1 MSEPIGTYTFL
12 PWIRQG
18 IANQIGAAPSANRA
32 TVAVS
37 LTVEGSK
44 IGGGMETATVPRN
57 VELYGPG
64 DIIGIDSNQVS
75 RVEPDN
81 WVTNFEPNYFPAIEF
96 YDEDFP
102 WRYTPAAPVGR
113 KLLPWLALVV
123 LEEDGEFK
131 EGNSTKK
138 RPLPYIEITAPFADV
153 FHPAEEGWAWA
164 HAHFNAAFSDNVVET
179 DAALAASKAQAVISG
194 QPDTACSRI
203 LCPRKLKPKT
213 GYHAFLVPAF
223 ESGRLAGLDI
233 DQADLFADAANG
245 LNATSSA
252 WGDYATPANRPE
264 PAFFPIYYRWYFRT
278 AEQGDFES
286 LVRLLKPRTIDS
298 RVGHRDIDVSDPAPN
313 VVGINDPH
321 LGGVLRMGGALRAPL
336 SNLSPP
342 DRVEYDKFDLWATP
356 YPHPFQSQLATFV
369 NLADSYQAAGPAANA
384 DPVLD
389 GSINA
394 DPDPMITPP
403 IYGRWHALTDRLLDE
418 ADASPVP
425 NRANW
430 VHDLNLDPRYRSAAG
445 FGTTMI
451 QKGQEDYMEA
461 AWDQVGDV
469 LEANRRIRL
478 AHFARHAG
486 VRLHAR
492 HLKAKQ
498 AASPGGLIMM
508 QAPVAARLVS
518 GGITVRYQVKQSP
531 MSMAMGSVA
540 MRRYLR
546 PGGKIA
552 KRLRLTGPLD
562 AGQVVTRANDGE
574 ITATPPKLPPD
585 KILTPDD
592 LADAAQSAV
601 PPRPNGPLEQ
611 LEDLLFGP
619 PPSRVLWL
627 ILLLIA
633 LLLVIV
639 MGFVGL
645 IIVGAAA
652 TGLYRLWQRHR
663 ARPPA
668 ERLPPFGEDAQR
680 PGVIAD
686 LPGASGFVL
695 TPVVDPRTAPPRPNV
710 PVGGIDN
717 GAAAGFKRSLDDQF
731 RLLDVS
737 DMIGK
742 PPVLRPFDVAVV
754 TGDIV
759 SGLNPALTVPRWTL
773 ANIDIPGRIREQMG
787 EDFVEAMAYPEFDI
801 PMYEPLAKADA
812 GKFVPN
818 IHLVEPDS
826 VTLMETNQKFIE
838 AYMVGL
844 NHEFAREL
852 LWREYPTDQ
861 RGSYFRQFWDVRK
874 KVAEAADKEAA
885 REKFKDIK
893 PIHIWPGASDLGD
906 HDNREAGTIAEE
918 ELVLVI
924 RGELLKKYPNTV
936 ISAQPAK
943 WQLKADGTPDKAK
956 ERQLDDSVLP
966 IFPLYEARVAPD
978 IYFFGFDLTAEVA
991 RGDDDVD
998 DKPGWFFRIEEVPGD
1013 ARFGFDIER
1022 EAGSQINVWN
1032 DLSWPDV
1039 APGLADGKPV
1049 SVATIPPRSLIK
1061 PTDPSL
1067 QEKLVQWDFDRH
1079 VPLDSS
1085 LSAAELAYFA
1095 LQTPVIMAV
1104 HASQLLK
1111 QEGS

>member
-1 MSEPIGTYTFL
+1 MTDPIGTYTFL

-18 IANQIGAAPSANRA
+18 IANQIGAVVSARRA

-37 LTVEGSK
+37 LTVEGTK
-44 IGGGMETATVPRN
+44 IGGGTDSVTVPRN

-64 DIIGIDSNQVS
+64 DIIGIDNAQIS
-75 RVEPDN
+75 RIEPHN
-81 WVTNFEPNYFPAIEF
+81 WVTNFEPNYLAAIEF

-102 WRYTPAAPVGR
+102 WRYTPTAPAGR
-113 KLLPWLALVV
+113 KLLPWLALIV
-123 LEEDGEFK
+123 LEEEGEFK
-131 EGNSTKK
+131 EGTSTKK
-138 RPLPYIEITAPFADV
+138 RPLPYVDIIAAFADI
-153 FHPAEEGWAWA
+153 FCLAEEGWAWA
-164 HAHFNAAFSDNVVET
+164 HAHFNAEFSANVLET
-179 DAALAASKAQAVISG
+179 NAALAASKAQAIISG
-194 QPDTACSRI
+194 QPDKACSRI

-223 ESGRLAGLDI
+223 ETGRLAGLGI
-233 DQADLFADAANG
+233 EQADLFADAANG
-245 LNATSSA
+245 LSATSPA
-252 WGDYATPANRPE
+252 WAGYVTPANRPD
-264 PAFFPIYYRWYFRT
+264 PSYFPVYHRWYFRT

-286 LVRLLKPRTIDS
+286 LVRLLKPRTVDS

-313 VVGINDPH
+313 VTGINDPD

-336 SNLSPP
+336 SNLSPT
-342 DRVEYDKFDLWATP
+342 EKAEFDKFDQWATP
-356 YPHPFQSQLATFV
+356 YPHIFQTQLATFV
-369 NLADSYQAAGPAANA
+369 NLADSYQAEGPVANGA
-384 DPVLD
+384 PVLD
-389 GSINA
+389 GSIND

-403 IYGRWHALTDRLLDE
+403 TYGRWHALTERLLDE
-418 ADASPVP
+418 TDGSPVP

-445 FGTTMI
+445 FGTAMI
-451 QKGQEDYMEA
+451 QKGQEDYMDA

-478 AHFARHAG
+478 AHYARHAG
-486 VRLHAR
+486 VRMHLR
-492 HLKAKQ
+492 HVKAKRDV
-498 AASPGGLIMM
+498 SPGGLILM

-518 GGITVRYQVKQSP
+518 SGITVRYQVKQSP
-531 MSMAMGSVA
+531 MSPAMGSVA

-552 KRLRLTGPLD
+552 KRLGLTGPLD
-562 AGQVVTRANDGE
+562 VGQVVTRANEGE
-574 ITATPPKLPPD
+574 ITATPPKLPPEH
-585 KILTPDD
+585 ILTPDD
-592 LADAAQSAV
+592 LADAAESGV
-601 PPRPNGPLEQ
+601 PPWPQGSLDQIEN
-611 LEDLLFGP
+611 LLFASPVSGL
-619 PPSRVLWL
+619 VWL
-627 ILLLIA
+627 MLLVIA
-633 LLLVIV
+633 LLLL
-639 MGFVGL
+639 FL
-645 IIVGAAA
+645 GAA
-652 TGLYRLWQRHR
+652 GLVLVAAMAGALVWIWQRYR
-663 ARPPA
+663 TRPEPVA
-668 ERLPPFGEDAQR
+668 PPIGEGSQV
-680 PGVIAD
+680 PGATAD

-695 TPVVDPRTAPPRPNV
+695 TNTIDPRTAPSRPSF
-710 PVGGIDN
+710 PVGGDDN
-717 GAAAGFKRSLDDQF
+717 APAEGFKLSLEDQF
-731 RLLDVS
+731 RVLQVS
-737 DMIGK
+737 ETIGRPPEFK
-742 PPVLRPFDVAVV
+742 PFNMAAM

-759 SGLNPALTVPRWTL
+759 TGLQPALTVPRWTL
-773 ANIDIPGRIREQMG
+773 ANIDIPLRIREQMG

-801 PMYEPLAKADA
+801 PMYEPLAKADSD
-812 GKFVPN
+812 KFVPN

-874 KVAEAADKEAA
+874 KIAAAADKEAA

-893 PIHIWPGASDLGD
+893 AIHTWGGASDLGD

-924 RGELLKKYPNTV
+924 RGELLKKYPNTI

-943 WQLKADGTPDKAK
+943 WQLKEDGTPDKAK
-956 ERQLDDSVLP
+956 ERQFDESKEP
-966 IFPLYEARVAPD
+966 IFPLYESRVAPD

-1013 ARFGFDIER
+1013 ARFGFDISR
-1022 EAGSQINVWN
+1022 EADSQINVWN
-1032 DLSWPDV
+1032 DLSWPDI

-1049 SVATIPPRSLIK
+1049 SIAAIPARALVE

-1067 QEKLVQWDFDRH
+1067 QEKKVQWDFDRH
-1079 VPLDSS
+1079 VPLDAS
-1085 LSAAELAYFA
+1085 LSAAELAYIA

-1104 HASQLLK
+1104 HASQLLN
-1111 QEGS
+1111 QEVS